1 METQSFIDIANNI
14 SIVLLLIFAVW
25 WFNKQ
30 LETVKQDAKQDL
42 KNSTEKNDKLYE
54 RVSEMEKNYITTIE
68 RNTTVIE
75 RFTEAIED
83 LKDEIKKHQ

>member
-42 KNSTEKNDKLYE
+42 KNSTEKNEKLYE
-54 RVSEMEKNYITTIE
+54 RVSEMEKDYITTIE

>member
-30 LETVKQDAKQDL
+30 LETVKQEDKQDL
-42 KNSTEKNDKLYE
+42 KNSTEKNEKLYE
-54 RVSEMEKNYITTIE
+54 RVSEMEKDYITTIE

>member
-14 SIVLLLIFAVW
+14 SIVLLLILAVW

-30 LETVKQDAKQDL
+30 LETVKQEAKQDL
-42 KNSTEKNDKLYE
+42 KNSTEKNEKLYE

-83 LKDEIKKHQ
+83 LKDEIKKRQ

>member
-42 KNSTEKNDKLYE
+42 KNSTEKNETLYE

>member
-30 LETVKQDAKQDL
+30 LETVKQEAKQDL
-42 KNSTEKNDKLYE
+42 KNSTEKNEKLYE
-54 RVSEMEKNYITTIE
+54 RVSEMEKNYITTID

>member
-30 LETVKQDAKQDL
+30 LETVKQEAKQDL
-42 KNSTEKNDKLYE
+42 KNSTEKNEKLYE

-68 RNTTVIE
+68 RITTVIE

-83 LKDEIKKHQ
+83 LKDEIKKRQ

>member
-42 KNSTEKNDKLYE
+42 KNSTEKNEKLYE

>member
-30 LETVKQDAKQDL
+30 LETVKQEAKQDL
-42 KNSTEKNDKLYE
+42 KNSTEKNEKLYE
-54 RVSEMEKNYITTIE
+54 RVSEMEKNYMTTIE

>member
-42 KNSTEKNDKLYE
+42 KNSTEKNEKLYE

-83 LKDEIKKHQ
+83 LKDEIKKRQ

>member
-14 SIVLLLIFAVW
+14 SIVLLLILAVW

-30 LETVKQDAKQDL
+30 LETVKQEAKQDL
-42 KNSTEKNDKLYE
+42 KNSTEKNEKLYE
-54 RVSEMEKNYITTIE
+54 RVSEMEKDYITTIE

>member
-30 LETVKQDAKQDL
+30 LETVKQEAKQDL
-42 KNSTEKNDKLYE
+42 KNSTEKNEKLYE
-54 RVSEMEKNYITTIE
+54 RVSEMEKNYITTID

-83 LKDEIKKHQ
+83 LKDEIKKRQ

>member
-14 SIVLLLIFAVW
+14 SIVLLLILAVW

-30 LETVKQDAKQDL
+30 LETVKQEAKQDL
-42 KNSTEKNDKLYE
+42 KNSTEKNEKLYE

>member
-30 LETVKQDAKQDL
+30 LETVKQEAKQDL
-42 KNSTEKNDKLYE
+42 KNSTEKNEKLYE

-83 LKDEIKKHQ
+83 LKDEIKKRQ

>member
-14 SIVLLLIFAVW
+14 SIVLILIFAVW

-30 LETVKQDAKQDL
+30 LETVKQEAKQDL
-42 KNSTEKNDKLYE
+42 KNSTEKNEKLYE

>member
-14 SIVLLLIFAVW
+14 SIVLLLILAVW

-30 LETVKQDAKQDL
+30 LETVKQEAKQDL

-54 RVSEMEKNYITTIE
+54 RVSEMEKNYITTID

>member
-42 KNSTEKNDKLYE
+42 KNSTEKNEKLYE
-54 RVSEMEKNYITTIE
+54 RVSEMEKNYITTID

>member
-42 KNSTEKNDKLYE
+42 KNSTEKNEKLYE
-54 RVSEMEKNYITTIE
+54 RVSEMEKNYMTTIE

>member
-14 SIVLLLIFAVW
+14 SIVLLLILAVW

-30 LETVKQDAKQDL
+30 LETVKQEAKQDL
-42 KNSTEKNDKLYE
+42 IHSTEKNEKLYE

>member
-30 LETVKQDAKQDL
+30 LETVKQEAKQDL
-42 KNSTEKNDKLYE
+42 KNSTEKNEKLYE

-75 RFTEAIED
+75 RFTEVIED

>member
-30 LETVKQDAKQDL
+30 LETVKQEAKQDL

-54 RVSEMEKNYITTIE
+54 RVSEMEKDYITTIE

>member
-30 LETVKQDAKQDL
+30 LETVKQEAKQDL

>member
-30 LETVKQDAKQDL
+30 LETVKQEAKQDL
-42 KNSTEKNDKLYE
+42 KNSTEKNEKLYE

>member
-14 SIVLLLIFAVW
+14 SIVLLLILAVW

-30 LETVKQDAKQDL
+30 LETVKQEAKQDL
-42 KNSTEKNDKLYE
+42 KNSTEKNEKLYE
-54 RVSEMEKNYITTIE
+54 RVSEMEKNYITTID

>member
-30 LETVKQDAKQDL
+30 LETVKQEAKQDL
-42 KNSTEKNDKLYE
+42 KNSTEKNEKLYE
-54 RVSEMEKNYITTIE
+54 RVSEMEKNYLTTIE

>member
-1 METQSFIDIANNI
+1 M
-14 SIVLLLIFAVW
+14 W

-42 KNSTEKNDKLYE
+42 KNSTEKNEKLYE

>member
-30 LETVKQDAKQDL
+30 LETVKQEAKQDL
-42 KNSTEKNDKLYE
+42 KNSTEKNEKLYE
-54 RVSEMEKNYITTIE
+54 RVSEMEKDYITTIE